1 MEEDKNFLN
10 DEDWI
15 VHLDEETLLTEAS
28 VRGILNFITA
38 GKHSFG
44 QGKIREYPEALSRK
58 NPQIIPRKSDCLHRW
73 LFPLC
78 NKFAINFNV
87 AGVITYA
94 NNPPQFKNYLKY
106 LQNRF
111 CTVADSFRVGEDFG
125 KIRCQLTYLNKPI
138 FGWKGSYVVCNVSI
152 EAIFAIKTY

>member
-1 MEEDKNFLN
+1 M
-10 DEDWI
+10 
-15 VHLDEETLLTEAS
+15 HLDEETLLTEAS

-87 AGVITYA
+87 AGVITYFNVAGVITYA

-152 EAIFAIKTY
+152 ELIFAIKTRTS